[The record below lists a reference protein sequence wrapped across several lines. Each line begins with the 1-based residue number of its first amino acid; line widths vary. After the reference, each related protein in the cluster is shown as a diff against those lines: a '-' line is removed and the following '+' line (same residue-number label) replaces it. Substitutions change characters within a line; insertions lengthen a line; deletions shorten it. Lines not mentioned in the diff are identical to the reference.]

1 MDICCCWQECIT
13 YSGSW
18 LEIPHTSGNHSTYRK
33 KKKQLIPYCV
43 SPMLLDNIL
52 QRKLSNQA
60 YWVAWLKKDAFMF
73 QANRAF
79 PMQLYSKL
87 SLYQNSERCQ
97 LENNALLH
105 NSFFSCC
112 YLVSVFMEIFTDFTH
127 WYISF
132 LIYLEPKTGVQNVEK
147 SLRLSPDFLSY
158 PAPNSPYVF
167 SQVPSLHPSSIDAN
181 FLKIWFYWSL
191 VDWQCCVN
199 FCCTAKWFSYIYIL
213 SHILFHYG
221 LSQDIELNI

>member
-1 MDICCCWQECIT
+1 MFYGHLLLLTGMHNLQWILVGNTTHLWKSQHLQE
-13 YSGSW
+13 
-18 LEIPHTSGNHSTYRK
+18 

-181 FLKIWFYWSL
+181 F
-191 VDWQCCVN
+191 
-199 FCCTAKWFSYIYIL
+199 
-213 SHILFHYG
+213 
-221 LSQDIELNI
+221 